1 MKSNNNMY
9 IRKLN
14 LHGLSLV
21 MVALSATM
29 IQAQTTAYVGATIE
43 TAGKTGRLENATM
56 VVQDGK
62 IIDVGT
68 DVDVPD
74 DARVISMKGKTI
86 TPGVVDPYF
95 VFAASS
101 GGAPAT
107 RTVTFRGR
115 TITVPVRPAVTSA
128 GGFQKVG
135 EYFYPFS
142 YNFMPTVRSGITSA
156 NLVTSGRGLSAFANI
171 SDDRTPEM
179 LFEKEGVLFAT
190 VTNQTTSLDLIRKPL
205 EGEKKSTAKTTK
217 TTTAQTTASKP
228 SASKSATDIKKYW
241 ADIIEGKKRL
251 FVNMNSSAA
260 VAYVLQVAQKHEKAK
275 FVLVATGPNLYPLL
289 DQLKSLKNIAVVLQ
303 PGIDTVPYTRDLM
316 NVSRLLAEHK
326 IPFALSMSL
335 SRSQLNA
342 SQDDPFFPVATLVR
356 TGLDRDVALESLTIK
371 PARMMGID
379 KTHGS
384 IAKDKHANFLI
395 FDGDPMTTGSRLEQ
409 VYLNGNKIH
418 EN

>member
-14 LHGLSLV
+14 LHGLSLI

-43 TAGKTGRLENATM
+43 TAGKAGRLVNATM
-56 VVQDGK
+56 VVQDDK

-68 DVDVPD
+68 DVEVPD

-115 TITVPVRPAVTSA
+115 SITVPVRPSVTSA
-128 GGFQKVG
+128 GGFQKIG
-135 EYFYPFS
+135 DYFYPFS

-156 NLVTSGRGLSAFANI
+156 NLVSSGRGLSAFANI

-190 VTNQTTSLDLIRKPL
+190 ITNQTTSLDLIRKPL
-205 EGEKKSTAKTTK
+205 EGDKKPATTAKASTAK
-217 TTTAQTTASKP
+217 ASASKAT
-228 SASKSATDIKKYW
+228 ASKSATDIKKYW
-241 ADIIEGKKRL
+241 SNVIEGKKRL

-260 VAYVLQVAQKHEKAK
+260 VAYVLQVAKENEKAK

-289 DQLKSLKNIAVVLQ
+289 DQLKSLENIEVVLQ